1 MSDDETNWTEFREFS
16 TVDLKQSFV
25 VAWET
30 DGEFNPPFLE
40 VTNEETEYCF
50 DIGKRDEINDL
61 KSSCIY
67 ISEEKARELA
77 QWILN
82 D

>member
-1 MSDDETNWTEFREFS
+1 MKTIKLITNTKEG
-16 TVDLKQSFV
+16 
-25 VAWET
+25 WET

-61 KSSCIY
+61 KSNSIY
-67 ISEEKARELA
+67 ISKDRARELA